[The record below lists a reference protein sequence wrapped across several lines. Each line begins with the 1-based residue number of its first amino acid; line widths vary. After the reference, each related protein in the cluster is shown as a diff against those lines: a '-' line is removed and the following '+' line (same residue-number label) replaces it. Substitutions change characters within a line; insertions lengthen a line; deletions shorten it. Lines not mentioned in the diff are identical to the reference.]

1 MKQKS
6 YFQAILLLTF
16 CFLVLTGSARA
27 QTDDDKW
34 KNVQALSEKRSV
46 VVETK
51 AGETIK
57 AKFQSASDGSLRL
70 LKSGKTIELNRSDV
84 AAVYLGR
91 RGSILKRAVIGA
103 FAGAGAGFLV
113 GGIYAVATKSDGLA
127 AAAGFLY
134 GIPAGAIIG
143 GVSGGRTKKGT
154 LIYESR

>member
-1 MKQKS
+1 MKLKS
-6 YFQAILLLTF
+6 RNRTILLPVI
-16 CFLVLTGSARA
+16 CFLLLAAAVHG
-27 QTDDDKW
+27 QTIDDKW

-51 AGETIK
+51 AGKTIK
-57 AKFQSASDGSLRL
+57 AKFQSTTDDVLRL
-70 LKSGKTIELNRSDV
+70 LKDGRTVEFNRTDV

-91 RGSILKRAVIGA
+91 RGSIAKRAIIGA
-103 FAGAGAGFLV
+103 LAGAGAGALV
-113 GGIYAVATKSDGLA
+113 GVAYTIATKTNGLA